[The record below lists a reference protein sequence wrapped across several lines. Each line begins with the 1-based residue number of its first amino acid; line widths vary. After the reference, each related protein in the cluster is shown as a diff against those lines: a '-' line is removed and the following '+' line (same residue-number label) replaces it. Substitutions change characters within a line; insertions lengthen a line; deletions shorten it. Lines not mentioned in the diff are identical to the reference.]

1 MLAFSLIV
9 IVTAVPLY
17 LSWKSRSR
25 VPAVSR
31 YTQVTS
37 DGRFKR
43 DAVVTDGARIF
54 FSEQLG
60 GQIALAQVSSA
71 SGETVAFQPSLSN
84 ANLLGIS
91 PDRSRLLVGRF
102 EASAPECPLW
112 VVPVTGGSPYRLGDV
127 LAHSAAW
134 APDGEW
140 ITYATAETCFKSGR
154 TAVGRANS

>member
-1 MLAFSLIV
+1 MDSTSATVHRAAASLPTSDQLAKKNSLGTRLTWRSTRLLLAFSLIV

-60 GQIALAQVSSA
+60 GQIVLAQVSSA
-71 SGETVAFQPSLSN
+71 SGETVPFAAVVVQRQSPGNLS
-84 ANLLGIS
+84 
-91 PDRSRLLVGRF
+91 
-102 EASAPECPLW
+102 
-112 VVPVTGGSPYRLGDV
+112 
-127 LAHSAAW
+127 
-134 APDGEW
+134 
-140 ITYATAETCFKSGR
+140 
-154 TAVGRANS
+154 